1 MDLQLLKDS
10 KAGQRLVALI
20 LLVTG
25 FGIFISLLGILVSIP
40 FIDGNIMEVLSNI
53 SKLESEQDINLMKFF
68 QIVSQFGIFLIPALV
83 FGFLIQ
89 KNIGALYHLNRLP
102 SLLFTALGILIIF
115 LSNPFNEW
123 LVYYNNQMNLPAFL
137 SNWETWMREAEEA
150 AAFATNKL
158 LEMNNISDYL
168 VNIFMIGMMAALGE
182 ELLFRGATQPLMI
195 KIFRNHH
202 IGIWFV
208 ALIFSVIHLQFYG
221 FFARMFLGAILG
233 YSYYYTKNL
242 WVPIIA
248 HFFNNS
254 LAVTYVYLS
263 KEPLYNTSQG
273 IIEVEK
279 VNSLYA
285 VLSFSFVI
293 LGIFILRYYAIKS
306 GINLKEE
313 TSTTD

>member
-10 KAGQRLVALI
+10 KAGSRLAALV
-20 LLVTG
+20 LLVPG
-25 FGIFISLLGILVSIP
+25 FGIFISLLGFLISIP
-40 FIDGNIMEVLSNI
+40 FIEGNFMEALTQMSAM
-53 SKLESEQDINLMKFF
+53 ETEQDIGLMKFF
-68 QIVSQFGIFLIPALV
+68 QIITQFGFFLIPALV

-89 KNIGALYHLNRLP
+89 KNIASFFKLKYLP
-102 SLLFTALGILIIF
+102 SFLLSFLGILIIF

-123 LVYYNNQMNLPAFL
+123 LVYQNNLMKLPGFL
-137 SNWETWMREAEEA
+137 SHWETWMREAEEA
-150 AAFATNKL
+150 AAIATNKF
-158 LEMNNISDYL
+158 LEMDSFSDYL
-168 VNIFMIGMMAALGE
+168 LNIFMIGVMAAFGE
-182 ELLFRGATQPLMI
+182 ELLFRGAAQPLMI
-195 KIFRNHH
+195 KIFKNHH

-208 ALIFSVIHLQFYG
+208 AIVFSLIHFQFYG

-273 IIEVEK
+273 IIEIEE
-279 VNSLYA
+279 VNTLYA
-285 VLSFSFVI
+285 LISFSLVI
-293 LGIFILRYYAIKS
+293 LGFFIMRYYAIKS
-306 GINLKEE
+306 GIDFKDQ
-313 TSTTD
+313 TT